1 MQQNDWLSNRVT
13 YIQALKKP
21 SEQQELLALLFEK
34 PNRSAE
40 EQKQLDILVKA
51 ERAGERAAQARVEEA
66 SLINQ
71 RKDEARKAR
80 THRLITQGLLLDF
93 SGLDD
98 VDRGAVLGG
107 LLSLREAMADPE
119 KMSVWKRRGDE
130 LLAQKE
136 DKA

>member
-1 MQQNDWLSNRVT
+1 MQNETWLSNRVT

-51 ERAGERAAQARVEEA
+51 ERASERAAQARVEAA
-66 SLINQ
+66 SLMNQ
-71 RKDEARKAR
+71 RQDQARKAR
-80 THRLITQGLLLDF
+80 NHRLIMQGLLLDF

-107 LLSLREAMADPE
+107 LLSLREAMADPA
-119 KMSVWKRRGDE
+119 KMSVWKRHGDE

>member
-51 ERAGERAAQARVEEA
+51 ERAGERAAQARVEAA

-93 SGLDD
+93 SVLDD

>member
-51 ERAGERAAQARVEEA
+51 ERAGERAAQARVEAA

>member
-1 MQQNDWLSNRVT
+1 M
-13 YIQALKKP
+13 
-21 SEQQELLALLFEK
+21 
-34 PNRSAE
+34 
-40 EQKQLDILVKA
+40 KA
-51 ERAGERAAQARVEEA
+51 ERAGERAAQARVEAA